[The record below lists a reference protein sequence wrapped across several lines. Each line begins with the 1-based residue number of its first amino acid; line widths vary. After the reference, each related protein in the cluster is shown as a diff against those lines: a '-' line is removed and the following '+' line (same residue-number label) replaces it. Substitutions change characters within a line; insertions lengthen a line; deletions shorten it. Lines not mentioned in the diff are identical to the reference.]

1 MKTVPHQAAQA
12 RFTWHPGPVR
22 PLLVLV
28 GPSGAG
34 KSTLA
39 RGLVAAGLVDLHRTW
54 TTRPAR
60 EGETAA
66 GSDHVFVDGA
76 AFAAAEAAGEL
87 VVVVELFGH
96 RYGLPPLPINDDRRP
111 SLLLGREQLLPLIAS
126 LHPDPIVY
134 AVTAQVSALDARQHQ
149 RSLTPAEQQ
158 ARDAYDREERILRAS
173 RVFDTTA
180 SSAERLLHDVTAALR
195 NDLAARAQMEVA
207 T

>member
-1 MKTVPHQAAQA
+1 
-12 RFTWHPGPVR
+12 VR

-60 EGETAA
+60 DDETSER
-66 GSDHVFVDGA
+66 SDHVFVDPA
-76 AFAAAEAAGEL
+76 AFSAAEAAGEL
-87 VVVVELFGH
+87 LVVIELFGH
-96 RYGLPPLPINDDRRP
+96 RYGLPPLPTDDDRRP

-126 LHPDPIVY
+126 LHPDPLVY

-149 RSLTPAEQQ
+149 RSLSPDEQR
-158 ARDAYDREERILRAS
+158 ARAAYDREERILRAS

-180 SSAERLLHDVTAALR
+180 SSAERLLDEVTSYLR
-195 NDLAARAQMEVA
+195 NDLAARAQMEV
-207 T
+207 TR